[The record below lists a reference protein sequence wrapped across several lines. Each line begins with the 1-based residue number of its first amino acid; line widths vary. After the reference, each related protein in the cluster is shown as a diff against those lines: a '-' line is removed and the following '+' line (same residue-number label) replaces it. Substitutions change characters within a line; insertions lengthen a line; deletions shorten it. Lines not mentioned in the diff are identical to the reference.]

1 MRKLAITVT
10 SGAIAAAL
18 LFTGCAP
25 DTSNA
30 TPPASTTPSDAAT
43 PTQKPTDE
51 PITTPE
57 PESEEDAIDA
67 AVDAVNTFLVVRAEI
82 ENEHPEDPSKIDTVA
97 TGDAAAFV
105 KKLSG
110 LIVEDGDTSEG
121 SYSYEVWDGWEAVST
136 REVDGESI
144 EFGSVSL
151 TGCFDSSDITNYDK
165 NGKEYQGNPVRR
177 AVIVSTVVYDPTE
190 GTWLVAS
197 MKQHGDE
204 VEEC

>member
-1 MRKLAITVT
+1 MRKIATTALVGAVATTLLLA
-10 SGAIAAAL
+10 
-18 LFTGCAP
+18 GCAP
-25 DTSNA
+25 DAT
-30 TPPASTTPSDAAT
+30 TPPTSATPSDTAT

-51 PITTPE
+51 PVTTPE

-82 ENEHPEDPSKIDTVA
+82 ETQHPEDSSKIDTVA
-97 TGDAAAFV
+97 TGDEAAFV
-105 KKLSG
+105 KESAR
-110 LIVEDGDTSEG
+110 LITKKGQDSEG
-121 SYSYEVWDGWEAVST
+121 TYSYEVWDGWEAVSA
-136 REVDGESI
+136 REVDDKSI

-151 TGCFDSSDITNYDK
+151 TGCFDSSKIVTQDSDGNVIK
-165 NGKEYQGNPVRR
+165 GNPIRR
-177 AVIVSTVVYDPTE
+177 AVIVSTVVYDPTD